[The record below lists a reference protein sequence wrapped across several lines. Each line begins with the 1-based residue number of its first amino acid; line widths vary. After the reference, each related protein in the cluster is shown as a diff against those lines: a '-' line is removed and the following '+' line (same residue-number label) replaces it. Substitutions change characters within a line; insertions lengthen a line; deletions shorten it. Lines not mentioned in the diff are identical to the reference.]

1 MVDLTQTGQRYS
13 ASEVSARIGLPD
25 YVLKLWEIQFPQLR
39 LQDGTRQTKGYSAN
53 EIALLSRIKK
63 LLYVDHMSIEKAR
76 KTLQWESAFPVQDP
90 IFMRPTVSA
99 KPAEP
104 EKAPQSA
111 KVIEPAAPVTAEEPT
126 RAVQTTAVAADAVVA
141 PATMAVQA
149 ASPSVPFDGISNK
162 QYREK
167 LQWVIGELESIQKS
181 LHASAAR
188 ESIGLL
194 S

>member
-39 LQDGTRQTKGYSAN
+39 LKDGTRQTMGYSAN

-63 LLYVDHMSIEKAR
+63 LLYIDHMSIEKAR

-90 IFMRPTVSA
+90 IFMRPTAPA

-104 EKAPQSA
+104 EKAPQPAAVSTT
-111 KVIEPAAPVTAEEPT
+111 VEEPAP
-126 RAVQTTAVAADAVVA
+126 AVQTTAVAADAVVA
-141 PATMAVQA
+141 PAPAQRPA
-149 ASPSVPFDGISNK
+149 RAVPFDGISNK

-181 LHASAAR
+181 LHVSAA
-188 ESIGLL
+188 
-194 S
+194 

>member
-63 LLYVDHMSIEKAR
+63 LLYIDHMSIEKAR

-90 IFMRPTVSA
+90 IFMRPTAPA

-111 KVIEPAAPVTAEEPT
+111 AVSEPAAPATVEEPDS
-126 RAVQTTAVAADAVVA
+126 AVQTTAVAADAVVA
-141 PATMAVQA
+141 PAPAQA
-149 ASPSVPFDGISNK
+149 ASPTVPFDGISNK

-181 LHASAAR
+181 LHVSAA
-188 ESIGLL
+188 
-194 S
+194 